1 VLKDDMPKAQ
11 KAQEYATKVSQVLA
25 ARLAAVAG
33 GLRQKTQADTDT
45 MSEYI
50 ADVVARSEI

>member
-1 VLKDDMPKAQ
+1 MPKAQ

-25 ARLAAVAG
+25 ARLAAVEG
-33 GLRQKTQADTDT
+33 GLRQKTRADTDT